1 MLQSSLE
8 GREYADFWVSAALGD
23 SEKTVSICR
32 QWGIVDQ
39 ARCLY
44 LDWLD
49 IWVFPKTGVPQNGW
63 FMMEIPIKLDD
74 LGVPPFSETPISRP
88 QS

>member
-44 LDWLD
+44 LD
-49 IWVFPKTGVPQNGW
+49 
-63 FMMEIPIKLDD
+63 
-74 LGVPPFSETPISRP
+74 
-88 QS
+88 